1 MLDLRTACR
10 DWYKPY
16 DLISFNVATDD
27 YGELMSY
34 IYTLLIQ
41 DSSNKMWG
49 PDNTVVWVLHQQA
62 VNRKPFKWFI
72 LELVG
77 AGDNKIML
85 AIRRD
90 NLYIT
95 GFTDG
100 SGLWYIFSNRPRELI
115 PVATV
120 FRLADDYPGLVG
132 GSRNLAGVRVSK
144 QTILEAVELV
154 ASFVPRDSADVGYV
168 GRALAIARS
177 MTSSWKVGSPAP
189 TSASSTSWSSSGG
202 SCPVPS

>member
-100 SGLWYIFSNRPRELI
+100 SGLWYIFSNRLPARR
-115 PVATV
+115 
-120 FRLADDYPGLVG
+120 RLPWSGRRVEESGG
-132 GSRNLAGVRVSK
+132 GSR
-144 QTILEAVELV
+144 QQ
-154 ASFVPRDSADVGYV
+154 ADH
-168 GRALAIARS
+168 
-177 MTSSWKVGSPAP
+177 P
-189 TSASSTSWSSSGG
+189 
-202 SCPVPS
+202 